1 MLVATRIDDWK
12 YVWCEQ
18 RVPGGMQVWANP
30 FTCLRFAKVFNLRMD
45 PFERADVVSDVYY
58 DWMTKNAYL
67 AAYGVKHSA
76 EFLQTFIDYP
86 PSQIPDSFSID
97 QIEERIDAAN
107 RAKAA
112 AQKK

>member
-1 MLVATRIDDWK
+1 
-12 YVWCEQ
+12 
-18 RVPGGMQVWANP
+18 
-30 FTCLRFAKVFNLRMD
+30 MD